1 MPFSIPTERTTET
14 NDFYE
19 RKYRQLANQVAALS
33 GHPKGSL
40 VAPMRMVDYLISRRS
55 HLSKRTW
62 QVYKSA
68 CVAQFKRVSAAH
80 QGDSV
85 IQQEFDHAAQ
95 VLSQETQEEALSRGT
110 KGSAL
115 KQKWVDGADHK
126 KLMAWLKDQPT
137 EPEPI
142 ASMVKTWCESTLIAG
157 LRPIEW
163 ARAEIL
169 TSPNGTRLLQ
179 VANAKHTQGRGN
191 GKLRH
196 LDITACSPE
205 ELATLQDM
213 IDIAGQF
220 AQSEE
225 GFAVHQKRLADFLYR
240 AIRKVFPRRRPH
252 ITLYSYRHQF
262 AADKKLVWSQPE
274 VGALMGH
281 ASDRTA
287 GMNYARRSRGR
298 KSAAVKPLNTEVARV
313 RRTAKA
319 HPKAPKPDDR

>member
-1 MPFSIPTERTTET
+1 MPFSIPTERTAET
-14 NDFYE
+14 DDFYA

-40 VAPMRMVDYLISRRS
+40 VAPMRIVDYLISRRS

-68 CVAQFKRVSAAH
+68 CVAQFQSVSAAN

-85 IQQEFDHAAQ
+85 IQQEFDYAAQ
-95 VLSQETQEEALSRGT
+95 MLAQETQEEALSRGR

-115 KQKWVDGADHK
+115 KQKWVDQGDHR
-126 KLMAWLKDQPT
+126 KLMDWLKEQPAD
-137 EPEPI
+137 PEPI
-142 ASMVKTWCESTLIAG
+142 ASMVKTWCEATLIAG

-169 TSPNGTRLLQ
+169 IDPAGRRLLQ
-179 VANAKHTQGRGN
+179 VANAKQTQGRGN
-191 GKLRH
+191 GKHRH
-196 LDITACSPE
+196 LDLTECSPD
-205 ELATLQDM
+205 ELASIQDM

-220 AQSEE
+220 AQSED
-225 GFAVHQKRLADFLYR
+225 GFAYHQKRLADYLYR
-240 AIRKVFPRRRPH
+240 AVRKVFPRRRPH
-252 ITLYSYRHQF
+252 IALYSYRHQF

-281 ASDRTA
+281 GSDRTA

-298 KSAAVKPLNTEVARV
+298 KSSAIKPLSAEVAKV
-313 RRTAKA
+313 RRTAKP
-319 HPKAPKPDDR
+319 HPKAPKPQGE